1 MKKIFIIIS
10 FFLNFILIGGGLL
23 LLYEKKILHKALRII
38 FYEGRVPYI
47 TPSYAMNRYYE
58 TRKALFK
65 VQRDFDRPVLLLGDS
80 HTAIPDW
87 TALLGVP
94 QIAARGIEGDTTL
107 GLIARLRDYNDI
119 NSRNVVIWIGTN
131 DVMQGEK
138 ANGVAKRIM
147 EAARRKA
154 DILKKNFTT
163 EDTEIFVMGI
173 PPMATWVERG
183 MERNATIRE
192 INALLAEG
200 AKENGYQFIEL
211 ESLLTDENGFLR
223 GDMAS
228 DGVHLSAKGY
238 EAVIHK
244 LKDAGVW
251 LVALNLP
258 KAQLDL
264 GMPVELW
271 SVDSRS
277 VAERAADSV
286 GLAKSCLRPYPQS
299 WPWWL

>member
-1 MKKIFIIIS
+1 MKKLFIISS
-10 FFLNFILIGGGLL
+10 FTLNFVLIGGGLL

-65 VQRDFDRPVLLLGDS
+65 VQRDLDRPVLLLGDS

-87 TALLGVP
+87 TALLGAP
-94 QIAARGIEGDTTL
+94 QIAARGIEGDTTI

-138 ANGVAKRIM
+138 AKGVAKRIM

-154 DILKKNFTT
+154 DVLKKSFTT
-163 EDTEIFVMGI
+163 ESTGDTEIFVLGI
-173 PPMATWVERG
+173 QPMATWVERG

-192 INALLAEG
+192 INALLVEG

-211 ESLLTDENGFLR
+211 ESLLADENGFLR
-223 GDMAS
+223 GDMTS

-238 EAVIHK
+238 EAVLEK
-244 LKDAGVW
+244 MK
-251 LVALNLP
+251 
-258 KAQLDL
+258 
-264 GMPVELW
+264 E
-271 SVDSRS
+271 S
-277 VAERAADSV
+277 
-286 GLAKSCLRPYPQS
+286 GLF
-299 WPWWL
+299 

>member
-1 MKKIFIIIS
+1 MKKLFIISS
-10 FFLNFILIGGGLL
+10 FTLNFVLIGGGLL

-87 TALLGVP
+87 TALLGAP
-94 QIAARGIEGDTTL
+94 QIAARGIEGDTTI

-131 DVMQGEK
+131 DVMQGGK
-138 ANGVAKRIM
+138 AKGVAKRIM

-154 DILKKNFTT
+154 DILKRSFTTEST
-163 EDTEIFVMGI
+163 EDTEIFVLGI
-173 PPMATWVERG
+173 QPMATWVERG

-200 AKENGYQFIEL
+200 AKENGYRFIEL
-211 ESLLTDENGFLR
+211 ESVLADENGFLR
-223 GDMAS
+223 GDMTS

-238 EAVIHK
+238 EAV
-244 LKDAGVW
+244 
-251 LVALNLP
+251 
-258 KAQLDL
+258 L
-264 GMPVELW
+264 GKMKE
-271 SVDSRS
+271 S
-277 VAERAADSV
+277 
-286 GLAKSCLRPYPQS
+286 GLF
-299 WPWWL
+299 